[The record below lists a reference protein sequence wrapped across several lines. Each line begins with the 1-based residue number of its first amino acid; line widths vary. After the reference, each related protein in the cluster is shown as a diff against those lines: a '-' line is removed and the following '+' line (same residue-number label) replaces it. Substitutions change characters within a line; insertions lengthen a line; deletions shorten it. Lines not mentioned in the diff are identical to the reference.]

1 MPVRGAF
8 TIEMSGPYEARAA
21 LLEAFAEASIAA
33 RYISPEA
40 TGPDEESKGWVRA
53 EFHEGQESPS
63 SEFQQACLSRAAELG
78 EQFGYVTRSYGI
90 VMASA
95 AQLKHVVDTRTG
107 KLVTKGFKLSERDL
121 GWLERQF
128 GVPAEFLEFQEP
140 PGMWDVP

>member
-1 MPVRGAF
+1 
-8 TIEMSGPYEARAA
+8 MSGAYEARSA

-63 SEFQQACLSRAAELG
+63 SEFQQDCLSRATKLG
-78 EQFGYVTRSYGI
+78 EQFGYVIRSYGI

-95 AQLKHVVDTRTG
+95 AQLRHVINKRTG
-107 KLVTKGFKLSERDL
+107 KLVTKGFNLSERDL
-121 GWLERQF
+121 GWPERQF
-128 GVPAEFLEFQEP
+128 GVPAEFLELQEP
-140 PGMWDVP
+140 PGVWDVPEA